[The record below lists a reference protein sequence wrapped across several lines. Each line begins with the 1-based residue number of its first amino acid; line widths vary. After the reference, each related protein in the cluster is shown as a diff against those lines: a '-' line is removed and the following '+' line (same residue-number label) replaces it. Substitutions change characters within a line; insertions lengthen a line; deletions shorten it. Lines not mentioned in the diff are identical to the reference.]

1 MIVGIIIAL
10 LLCLSLSTLFFSL
23 IIASHDNKIIN
34 ILAIIVLL
42 LDVGL
47 LVVVLNTPVEEN
59 RDIDTSINLY
69 ALGSG
74 NGVHG
79 TFILGGGGI
88 NDIQYYVGYT
98 NIDDNKFTQVKFDAS
113 KSILILD
120 DNETPRAE
128 TYKYHRKIFGLFDDE
143 ITNSTTYIYI
153 PKDGL
158 KNVYEIN

>member
-1 MIVGIIIAL
+1 MIVGIIIAI
-10 LLCLSLSTLFFSL
+10 LLCLSVSALFFSL
-23 IIASHDNKIIN
+23 IMIDNNKIVN
-34 ILAIIVLL
+34 ILAIIALL
-42 LDVGL
+42 FGIGL
-47 LVVVLNTPVEEN
+47 LVVELNTPFEEN

-79 TFILGGGGI
+79 TFILGGGSI

-128 TYKYHRKIFGLFDDE
+128 TYKYHKKIFGLLDDE